1 MSMYAASVIATLCVS
16 GSIPRG
22 VNAVYAAFV
31 LHFWVAVWSGSST
44 NFMHS
49 KSIALAAGFCAAV
62 AVGKER
68 DGVSTAF
75 LVADFSH
82 GVWGSV
88 SNDPYVAGWWIAF
101 QFVISCFL
109 VYNDTGF
116 WRRVRSLRK

>member
-22 VNAVYAAFV
+22 MNSVYLGFI

-62 AVGKER
+62 AVGKQS
-68 DGVSTAF
+68 DGVSIVF

-82 GVWGSV
+82 VVWALASD
-88 SNDPYVAGWWIAF
+88 DPDIAGWWIDF

-109 VYNDTGF
+109 VYHDTGF